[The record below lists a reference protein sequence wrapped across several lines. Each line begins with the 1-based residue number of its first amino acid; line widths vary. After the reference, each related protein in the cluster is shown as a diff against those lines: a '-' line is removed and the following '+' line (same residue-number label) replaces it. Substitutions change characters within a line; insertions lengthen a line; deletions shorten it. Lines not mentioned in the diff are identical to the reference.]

1 VTRWQ
6 FVPNVEG
13 TPIVRIL
20 CVTNMYPSP
29 QRPGSGAFVCQQVEQ
44 LRRFGHTVDVINI
57 LGFQSK
63 MHYLRCTLDVVRM
76 TSAVA
81 YDIVHAHYGY
91 SAYPAMFRLQAP
103 LVITLHGTD
112 VLGKNIFERLCTRAV
127 SHFADAVIVVSEG
140 MRRRIPGIVIPCGV
154 DLGVFKPYDR
164 DKARARLRWPKDRY
178 IVLFPFDPARPEKR
192 YDLARA
198 SVERLVQEGVDAE
211 LMTVVNVPNGE
222 MPWCYSAADALLLCS
237 DYEGSPTSIKEALA
251 CNRPVVATEVGDV
264 GELLSGIAGTR
275 ICPPDAGTI
284 ARNLREVFDW
294 SRSGEFRGRA
304 AMARYDQALTVEKI
318 VGVYDDVLSNFRART
333 VGRRL
338 LRSG

>member
-1 VTRWQ
+1 MTRWQ
-6 FVPNVEG
+6 IEG
-13 TPIVRIL
+13 TAIVRIL

-29 QRPGSGAFVCQQVEQ
+29 HRPGSGAFVCQQVEQ
-44 LRRFGHTVDVINI
+44 LRRFGHTVDVIDI
-57 LGFQSK
+57 LGSQSK
-63 MHYLRCTLDVVRM
+63 MNYLRGTLDVMRM

-112 VLGKNIFERLCTRAV
+112 VLGRSLFERLSTRAV
-127 SHFADAVIVVSEG
+127 SRFADAIIVVSEG
-140 MRRRIPGIVIPCGV
+140 LRRRIPGIVIPCGV
-154 DLGVFKPYDR
+154 DLGVFRPYDR
-164 DKARARLRWPKDRY
+164 DKARARLGWSKDRR
-178 IVLFPFDPARPEKR
+178 IILFPFDPARPEKR

-198 SVERLVQEGVDAE
+198 SVEQLLQEGVDAE
-211 LMTVVNVPNGE
+211 LMTVVNVPNRE
-222 MPWCYSAADALLLCS
+222 MPWYYSAADALLLCS

-251 CNRPVVATEVGDV
+251 CNRPVVATEVGDI
-264 GELLSGIAGTR
+264 GELLGGIAGTR
-275 ICPPDAGTI
+275 ICPQDAGTI

-294 SRSGEFRGRA
+294 SRSCEFRGRA

-318 VGVYDDVLSNFRART
+318 VGVYTDVLSNFRART

-338 LRSG
+338 LHSE

>member
-1 VTRWQ
+1 MTRWP
-6 FVPNVEG
+6 FVPSVEG

-29 QRPGSGAFVCQQVEQ
+29 HRPGSGAFVRQQVEQ
-44 LRRFGHTVDVINI
+44 LRRFGHTVDVIDI
-57 LGFQSK
+57 LGSQSK
-63 MHYLRCTLDVVRM
+63 MNYLRGTLDVMRM

-112 VLGKNIFERLCTRAV
+112 VIGTRTFERLSTRAV
-127 SHFADAVIVVSEG
+127 SYFADAVIVVSEG
-140 MRRRIPGIVIPCGV
+140 LRKRIPGIVIPCGV

-164 DKARARLRWPKDRY
+164 DKARARLGWPKDKR

-222 MPWCYSAADALLLCS
+222 MPWYYSAADALLLCS

-264 GELLSGIAGTR
+264 SELLNGIAGTR
-275 ICPPDAGTI
+275 ICPQDDGAI

-294 SRSGEFRGRA
+294 SRSSEFRGRA

-318 VGVYDDVLSNFRART
+318 VGVYADVLSNFRART

-338 LRSG
+338 LRGG

>member
-29 QRPGSGAFVCQQVEQ
+29 DRPGSGAFVCHQVEQ
-44 LRRFGHTVDVINI
+44 LRRFGHTVDVIDI
-57 LGFQSK
+57 LGSQSK
-63 MHYLRCTLDVVRM
+63 MNYLRCALDVMRM
-76 TSAVA
+76 TRAVA

-91 SAYPAMFRLQAP
+91 SAYPAMFRSQAP

-112 VLGKNIFERLCTRAV
+112 VLGSIFERLCTRAV
-127 SHFADAVIVVSEG
+127 SHFADAIIVVSEG

-154 DLGVFKPYDR
+154 DLDVFKPYDR
-164 DKARARLRWPKDRY
+164 DKARARLQRPKDKY

-211 LMTVVNVPNGE
+211 LMTVFNMANGE
-222 MPWCYSAADALLLCS
+222 MPWCYSAADAMLLCS
-237 DYEGSPTSIKEALA
+237 DREGSPTSIKEALA
-251 CNRPVVATEVGDV
+251 CNLPVVATEVGDV

-275 ICPPDAGTI
+275 ICPPDADMI

-294 SRSGEFRGRA
+294 SRSSEFRGRA
-304 AMARYDQALTVEKI
+304 AMARYDQVLTVEKI
-318 VGVYDDVLSNFRART
+318 VGVYADVLSNFR

>member
-1 VTRWQ
+1 
-6 FVPNVEG
+6 VPSVEG
-13 TPIVRIL
+13 ALIVRIL

-63 MHYLRCTLDVVRM
+63 MNYLRCTLDVIRM

-112 VLGKNIFERLCTRAV
+112 VLGNIFERLCTRAV

-164 DKARARLRWPKDRY
+164 DKARARLRWPKDRH
-178 IVLFPFDPARPEKR
+178 IVLFPFDPARREKR

-211 LMTVVNVPNGE
+211 LKTVVNVPNAE

-264 GELLSGIAGTR
+264 GELLNGIAGTR
-275 ICPPDAGTI
+275 ICPQDAGTI

-294 SRSGEFRGRA
+294 SRNHEFRGRA

-318 VGVYDDVLSNFRART
+318 VGVYADVLSNFRARA

>member
-29 QRPGSGAFVCQQVEQ
+29 HRPGSGAFVCHQVEQ
-44 LRRFGHTVDVINI
+44 LRRFGHTVDVIDI
-57 LGFQSK
+57 LGSQSK
-63 MHYLRCTLDVVRM
+63 MNYLRGALDVMRM
-76 TSAVA
+76 TRTVA
-81 YDIVHAHYGY
+81 YDVVHAHYGY
-91 SAYPAMFRLQAP
+91 SAYPAMFRSRAP

-112 VLGKNIFERLCTRAV
+112 VLGNIFERLCTRAV
-127 SHFADAVIVVSEG
+127 SHFADAIIVVSEG

-154 DLGVFKPYDR
+154 DLDVFKPYDR
-164 DKARARLRWPKDRY
+164 DKARARLQWPKDKY

-198 SVERLVQEGVDAE
+198 SVEQLVQEGVDVE
-211 LMTVVNVPNGE
+211 LMTVFNMANGE
-222 MPWCYSAADALLLCS
+222 MPWCYSAADAMLLCS
-237 DYEGSPTSIKEALA
+237 DREGSPTSIKEALA
-251 CNRPVVATEVGDV
+251 CNLRVVATEVGDV

-275 ICPPDAGTI
+275 ICLPDAGTI
-284 ARNLREVFDW
+284 ARNLREVFDS
-294 SRSGEFRGRA
+294 SRSSEFRGRA

-318 VGVYDDVLSNFRART
+318 VGVYADVLSNFRAKA

>member
-1 VTRWQ
+1 
-6 FVPNVEG
+6 
-13 TPIVRIL
+13 
-20 CVTNMYPSP
+20 MYPSP

-44 LRRFGHTVDVINI
+44 LRRFGHTVDVIDI

-63 MHYLRCTLDVVRM
+63 INYLRRTLDVVRM
-76 TSAVA
+76 TTAVA

-91 SAYPAMFRLQAP
+91 SAYPAMFRLRAP

-112 VLGKNIFERLCTRAV
+112 VIGKSIFERLSTRAV
-127 SHFADAVIVVSEG
+127 SHFADAVIVVSEEL
-140 MRRRIPGIVIPCGV
+140 RRRIPGIVIPCGV
-154 DLGVFKPYDR
+154 DLSVFKPYDR
-164 DKARARLRWPKDRY
+164 DKARARLGWPKDKH

-192 YDLARA
+192 YDLAKA
-198 SVERLVQEGVDAE
+198 SVEQLVQEGVDVE

-251 CNRPVVATEVGDV
+251 CNRPVVATRVGDV
-264 GELLSGIAGTR
+264 GELLNGIAGTR
-275 ICPPDAGTI
+275 ICPQDAGTI
-284 ARNLREVFDW
+284 ARNLRDVFDW
-294 SRSGEFRGRA
+294 SRSSEFRGRA
-304 AMARYDQALTVEKI
+304 AMARYDQVLTVERI

>member
-1 VTRWQ
+1 
-6 FVPNVEG
+6 
-13 TPIVRIL
+13 
-20 CVTNMYPSP
+20 M
-29 QRPGSGAFVCQQVEQ
+29 CQQVEQ
-44 LRRFGHTVDVINI
+44 LRRFGHTVDVIDI
-57 LGFQSK
+57 IGSQSK
-63 MHYLRCTLDVVRM
+63 MNYLRGALDVMRM

-91 SAYPAMFRLQAP
+91 SAYPAMFRSQAP

-112 VLGKNIFERLCTRAV
+112 VIGTSSFERLSTRAV
-127 SHFADAVIVVSEG
+127 SHFADAVIVVSEEL
-140 MRRRIPGIVIPCGV
+140 RRRIPGIVIPCGV

-164 DKARARLRWPKDRY
+164 DKARARLGWPKDRH

-192 YDLARA
+192 YDLAKA
-198 SVERLVQEGVDAE
+198 SVERLTQEGVDAE

-275 ICPPDAGTI
+275 ICPQDAGTI
-284 ARNLREVFDW
+284 ARYLREVFDW
-294 SRSGEFRGRA
+294 SRSSEFRGRA
-304 AMARYDQALTVEKI
+304 AMARYDLALTVEKVI
-318 VGVYDDVLSNFRART
+318 GVYAGVLSNFRERA
-333 VGRRL
+333 VGRHL
-338 LRSG
+338 LGSG

>member
-1 VTRWQ
+1 
-6 FVPNVEG
+6 
-13 TPIVRIL
+13 VRIL

-44 LRRFGHTVDVINI
+44 LRRFGHTVDVIDI
-57 LGFQSK
+57 LGSQSK
-63 MHYLRCTLDVVRM
+63 MNYLRCTLDVVRM

-91 SAYPAMFRLQAP
+91 SAYPAMFRLRAP

-112 VLGKNIFERLCTRAV
+112 VIGQSIFERLSTRAV
-127 SHFADAVIVVSEG
+127 SRFADAVIVVSEEL
-140 MRRRIPGIVIPCGV
+140 RRRIPGIVIPCGV

-164 DKARARLRWPKDRY
+164 DKARARLGWPKDKH

-211 LMTVVNVPNGE
+211 LTTVVNVPNGE

-251 CNRPVVATEVGDV
+251 CNRPVVATDVGDV
-264 GELLSGIAGTR
+264 GELLNGIAGTR
-275 ICPPDAGTI
+275 ICPQEAGTI

-294 SRSGEFRGRA
+294 SRSSEFRGRA

-318 VGVYDDVLSNFRART
+318 VGVYDDVLSNFKART
-333 VGRRL
+333 VDRRL

>member
-1 VTRWQ
+1 MTRWQ
-6 FVPNVEG
+6 FVPSVEG
-13 TPIVRIL
+13 ITIVRIL

-44 LRRFGHTVDVINI
+44 LRRFGHTVDVIDI
-57 LGFQSK
+57 LGSQSK
-63 MHYLRCTLDVVRM
+63 MNYLRGTLDVMRM

-112 VLGKNIFERLCTRAV
+112 VIGTSTFERLSTRAV
-127 SHFADAVIVVSEG
+127 SYFADAVIVVSEG
-140 MRRRIPGIVIPCGV
+140 LRRRISGIVIPCGV

-164 DKARARLRWPKDRY
+164 DKARARLGWPKDKR

-251 CNRPVVATEVGDV
+251 CNRPVVSTEVGDV
-264 GELLSGIAGTR
+264 GELLNGIAGTR
-275 ICPPDAGTI
+275 ICPQDVATI

-294 SRSGEFRGRA
+294 SRSSEFRGRA

-318 VGVYDDVLSNFRART
+318 VGVYGDVLSNFRTRAM
-333 VGRRL
+333 GRRL

>member
-1 VTRWQ
+1 M
-6 FVPNVEG
+6 
-13 TPIVRIL
+13 RIL

-44 LRRFGHTVDVINI
+44 LRRFGHTVDVIDI
-57 LGFQSK
+57 LGSQSK
-63 MHYLRCTLDVVRM
+63 MNYLRCTLDVVRM

-91 SAYPAMFRLQAP
+91 SAYPAMFRLRAP

-112 VLGKNIFERLCTRAV
+112 VIGQSIFERLSTRAV
-127 SHFADAVIVVSEG
+127 SRFADAVIVVSEEL
-140 MRRRIPGIVIPCGV
+140 RRRIPGIVIPCGV

-164 DKARARLRWPKDRY
+164 DKARARLGWPKDKH

-211 LMTVVNVPNGE
+211 LTTVVNVPNGE

-251 CNRPVVATEVGDV
+251 CNRPVVATDVGDV
-264 GELLSGIAGTR
+264 GELLNGIAGTR
-275 ICPPDAGTI
+275 ICPQEAGTI

-294 SRSGEFRGRA
+294 SRSSEFRGRA

-318 VGVYDDVLSNFRART
+318 VGVYDDVLSNFKART
-333 VGRRL
+333 VDRRL

>member
-1 VTRWQ
+1 M
-6 FVPNVEG
+6 
-13 TPIVRIL
+13 RIL

-44 LRRFGHTVDVINI
+44 LRRFGHTVDVIDI
-57 LGFQSK
+57 LGSQSK
-63 MHYLRCTLDVVRM
+63 MNYLRCTLDVVRM

-91 SAYPAMFRLQAP
+91 SAYPAMFRLRAP

-112 VLGKNIFERLCTRAV
+112 VIGQSIFERLSTRAV
-127 SHFADAVIVVSEG
+127 SHFADAVIVVSEEL
-140 MRRRIPGIVIPCGV
+140 RRRIPGIVIPCGV

-164 DKARARLRWPKDRY
+164 DKARARLGWPKDKH

-198 SVERLVQEGVDAE
+198 SIERLVQEGVDAE

-251 CNRPVVATEVGDV
+251 CNRPVVATDVGDV
-264 GELLSGIAGTR
+264 GELLNGIAGTR
-275 ICPPDAGTI
+275 ICPQDAGTI

-294 SRSGEFRGRA
+294 SRSSEFRGRA
-304 AMARYDQALTVEKI
+304 AMARYDQVLTVEKI
-318 VGVYDDVLSNFRART
+318 VGVYDDVLSNLRAKA
-333 VGRRL
+333 VGKRL

>member
-1 VTRWQ
+1 
-6 FVPNVEG
+6 VPSVEG
-13 TPIVRIL
+13 TLIVKIL

-29 QRPGSGAFVCQQVEQ
+29 QRPGSGAFVWQQVEQ
-44 LRRFGHTVDVINI
+44 LRRFGHTVDVVDI
-57 LGFQSK
+57 LGYQSK
-63 MHYLRCTLDVVRM
+63 MNYLRGALDVMRM

-91 SAYPAMFRLQAP
+91 SAYPALFRLQAP

-112 VLGKNIFERLCTRAV
+112 VIGTSIFERLSTRAV
-127 SHFADAVIVVSEG
+127 SHFADAVIVVSG
-140 MRRRIPGIVIPCGV
+140 GLRRRIPGIVIPCGV

-164 DKARARLRWPKDRY
+164 DKARARLGWPKDRH

-264 GELLSGIAGTR
+264 GELLNGIAGTR
-275 ICPPDAGTI
+275 ICPQDAGTI

-294 SRSGEFRGRA
+294 SRSREFRGRA

-318 VGVYDDVLSNFRART
+318 VGVYTDVLSNFRARK

>member
-1 VTRWQ
+1 
-6 FVPNVEG
+6 
-13 TPIVRIL
+13 
-20 CVTNMYPSP
+20 MYPSP

-44 LRRFGHTVDVINI
+44 LRRFGHTVDVIDI
-57 LGFQSK
+57 LGSQSK
-63 MHYLRCTLDVVRM
+63 MNYLRCTLDVVRM

-91 SAYPAMFRLQAP
+91 SAYPAMFRLRAP

-112 VLGKNIFERLCTRAV
+112 VIGQSIFERLSTRAV
-127 SHFADAVIVVSEG
+127 SHFADAVIVVSEEL
-140 MRRRIPGIVIPCGV
+140 RRRIPGIVIPCGV

-164 DKARARLRWPKDRY
+164 DKARARLGWPKDKH

-198 SVERLVQEGVDAE
+198 SIERLVQEGVDAE

-251 CNRPVVATEVGDV
+251 CNRPVVATDVGDV
-264 GELLSGIAGTR
+264 GELLNGIAGTR
-275 ICPPDAGTI
+275 ICPQDAGTI

-294 SRSGEFRGRA
+294 SRSSEFRGRA
-304 AMARYDQALTVEKI
+304 AMARYDQVLTVEKI
-318 VGVYDDVLSNFRART
+318 VGVYDDVLSNLRAKA
-333 VGRRL
+333 VGKRL

>member
-1 VTRWQ
+1 MTRWQ
-6 FVPNVEG
+6 FVPSVEG

-44 LRRFGHTVDVINI
+44 LRRFGHTVDVIDI
-57 LGFQSK
+57 LGSQSK
-63 MHYLRCTLDVVRM
+63 MNYMRCTLDVVRM

-91 SAYPAMFRLQAP
+91 SAYPAMFRLRAP

-112 VLGKNIFERLCTRAV
+112 VIGQSIFERLSTRAV
-127 SHFADAVIVVSEG
+127 SHFADAVIVVSEEL
-140 MRRRIPGIVIPCGV
+140 RRRIPGIVIPCGV

-164 DKARARLRWPKDRY
+164 DKARARLGWPKDKH

-198 SVERLVQEGVDAE
+198 SIERLVQEGVDAE

-251 CNRPVVATEVGDV
+251 CNRPVVATDVGDV
-264 GELLSGIAGTR
+264 GELLNGIAGTR
-275 ICPPDAGTI
+275 ICPQDAGTI

-294 SRSGEFRGRA
+294 SRSSEFRGRA
-304 AMARYDQALTVEKI
+304 AMARYDQVLTVEKI
-318 VGVYDDVLSNFRART
+318 VGVYDDVLSNLRAKA
-333 VGRRL
+333 VGKRL

>member
-1 VTRWQ
+1 
-6 FVPNVEG
+6 
-13 TPIVRIL
+13 
-20 CVTNMYPSP
+20 
-29 QRPGSGAFVCQQVEQ
+29 
-44 LRRFGHTVDVINI
+44 
-57 LGFQSK
+57 
-63 MHYLRCTLDVVRM
+63 
-76 TSAVA
+76 
-81 YDIVHAHYGY
+81 
-91 SAYPAMFRLQAP
+91 LQAP

-112 VLGKNIFERLCTRAV
+112 VIGTSTFERLSTRAV
-127 SHFADAVIVVSEG
+127 SYFADAIIVVSEG
-140 MRRRIPGIVIPCGV
+140 LRRRIPGIVIPCGV

-164 DKARARLRWPKDRY
+164 DKARARLGWPKDKR

-251 CNRPVVATEVGDV
+251 CNRPVVATDVGDV
-264 GELLSGIAGTR
+264 GQLLNGIAGTR
-275 ICPPDAGTI
+275 ICPQDAGTI

-294 SRSGEFRGRA
+294 SRSSEFRGRA

-318 VGVYDDVLSNFRART
+318 VGVYADVLSNFRART

>member
-1 VTRWQ
+1 
-6 FVPNVEG
+6 
-13 TPIVRIL
+13 
-20 CVTNMYPSP
+20 MYPSP

-44 LRRFGHTVDVINI
+44 LRRFGHTVDVIDI
-57 LGFQSK
+57 LGSQSK
-63 MHYLRCTLDVVRM
+63 MNYLRCTLDVVRM

-91 SAYPAMFRLQAP
+91 SAYPAMFRLRAP

-112 VLGKNIFERLCTRAV
+112 VIGQSIFERLSTRAV
-127 SHFADAVIVVSEG
+127 SRFADAVIVVSEEL
-140 MRRRIPGIVIPCGV
+140 RRRIPGIVIPCGV

-164 DKARARLRWPKDRY
+164 DKARARLGWPKDKH

-211 LMTVVNVPNGE
+211 LTTVVNVPNGE

-251 CNRPVVATEVGDV
+251 CNRPVVATDVGDV
-264 GELLSGIAGTR
+264 GELLNGIAGTR
-275 ICPPDAGTI
+275 ICPQEAGTI

-294 SRSGEFRGRA
+294 SRSSEFRGRA

-318 VGVYDDVLSNFRART
+318 VGVYDDVLSNFKART
-333 VGRRL
+333 VDRRL

>member
-1 VTRWQ
+1 
-6 FVPNVEG
+6 
-13 TPIVRIL
+13 
-20 CVTNMYPSP
+20 M
-29 QRPGSGAFVCQQVEQ
+29 CQQVEQ
-44 LRRFGHTVDVINI
+44 LRRFGHTVDVIDI

-63 MHYLRCTLDVVRM
+63 INYLRRTLDVVRM
-76 TSAVA
+76 TTAVA

-91 SAYPAMFRLQAP
+91 SAYPAMFRLRAP

-112 VLGKNIFERLCTRAV
+112 VIGKSIFERLSTRAV
-127 SHFADAVIVVSEG
+127 SHFADAVIVVSEEL
-140 MRRRIPGIVIPCGV
+140 RRRIPGIVIPCGV
-154 DLGVFKPYDR
+154 DLSVFKPYDR
-164 DKARARLRWPKDRY
+164 DKARARLGWPKDKH

-192 YDLARA
+192 YDLAKA
-198 SVERLVQEGVDAE
+198 SVEQLVQEGVDVE

-251 CNRPVVATEVGDV
+251 CNRPVVATRVGDV
-264 GELLSGIAGTR
+264 GELLNGIAGTR
-275 ICPPDAGTI
+275 ICPQDAGTI
-284 ARNLREVFDW
+284 ARNLRDVFDW
-294 SRSGEFRGRA
+294 SRSSEFRGRA
-304 AMARYDQALTVEKI
+304 AMARYDQVLTVERI

>member
-1 VTRWQ
+1 M
-6 FVPNVEG
+6 
-13 TPIVRIL
+13 RIL

-29 QRPGSGAFVCQQVEQ
+29 QRPGSGAFVFQQVEQ
-44 LRRFGHTVDVINI
+44 LRRFNHTVDVINI

-63 MHYLRCTLDVVRM
+63 MNYLKCTLDVMRM

-91 SAYPAMFRLQAP
+91 SAYPAMFRSQTP
-103 LVITLHGTD
+103 LVVTLHGTD
-112 VLGKNIFERLCTRAV
+112 VLGTSIFERMCTRAV
-127 SHFADAVIVVSEG
+127 SHFADEVIVVSEG

-164 DKARARLRWPKDRY
+164 EKARARLGWPKDRH

-198 SVERLVQEGVDAE
+198 SVERLVQDGVDTE

-222 MPWCYSAADALLLCS
+222 MPWYYSAADALLLCS
-237 DYEGSPTSIKEALA
+237 DYEGSPTSVKEALA
-251 CNRPVVATEVGDV
+251 CNRPVVSTEVGDV
-264 GELLSGIAGTR
+264 GELLNGIAGTR
-275 ICPPDAGTI
+275 ICPQDAGTI
-284 ARNLREVFDW
+284 ARSLREAFNW
-294 SRSGEFRGRA
+294 SRSGEFRGRP

-318 VGVYDDVLSNFRART
+318 VGVYEDVLSNFRTRAM
-333 VGRRL
+333 GRRL

>member
-1 VTRWQ
+1 
-6 FVPNVEG
+6 VP
-13 TPIVRIL
+13 
-20 CVTNMYPSP
+20 Y
-29 QRPGSGAFVCQQVEQ
+29 
-44 LRRFGHTVDVINI
+44 DV
-57 LGFQSK
+57 
-63 MHYLRCTLDVVRM
+63 
-76 TSAVA
+76 
-81 YDIVHAHYGY
+81 VHAHYGY
-91 SAYPAMFRLQAP
+91 SAYPAMFRSQAP

-140 MRRRIPGIVIPCGV
+140 MRRRIPGVVIPCGV

-164 DKARARLRWPKDRY
+164 DKARARLGWPKDRH

-222 MPWCYSAADALLLCS
+222 MPWCYGAADALLLCS

-294 SRSGEFRGRA
+294 SRGSEFRGRA

-318 VGVYDDVLSNFRART
+318 VGVYADVLSNFRARAA
-333 VGRRL
+333 GRRL

>member
-1 VTRWQ
+1 M
-6 FVPNVEG
+6 
-13 TPIVRIL
+13 RIL

-29 QRPGSGAFVCQQVEQ
+29 HRPGSGAFVCQQVEQ
-44 LRRFGHTVDVINI
+44 LRRFGHTVDVIDI
-57 LGFQSK
+57 LGSQSR
-63 MHYLRCTLDVVRM
+63 MNYLRGTLDVMRM

-112 VLGKNIFERLCTRAV
+112 VLGRSLFERLSTRAV
-127 SHFADAVIVVSEG
+127 SRFADAIIVVSEEL
-140 MRRRIPGIVIPCGV
+140 RRRIPGIVIPCGV
-154 DLGVFKPYDR
+154 DLGVFRPYDR
-164 DKARARLRWPKDRY
+164 DKARARLGWSKDRH

-198 SVERLVQEGVDAE
+198 SVEQLLQEGVDAE
-211 LMTVVNVPNGE
+211 LMTVVNVPNRE
-222 MPWCYSAADALLLCS
+222 MPWYYSAADTLLLCS

-275 ICPPDAGTI
+275 ICPQDAGTI

-294 SRSGEFRGRA
+294 SRSCEFRGRA

-318 VGVYDDVLSNFRART
+318 VGVYTDVLSNFRART

-338 LRSG
+338 LRSE

>member
-1 VTRWQ
+1 M
-6 FVPNVEG
+6 
-13 TPIVRIL
+13 RIL

-44 LRRFGHTVDVINI
+44 LRRFGHTVDVIDI
-57 LGFQSK
+57 LGSQSK
-63 MHYLRCTLDVVRM
+63 MNYMRCTLDVVRM

-91 SAYPAMFRLQAP
+91 SAYPAMFRLRAP

-112 VLGKNIFERLCTRAV
+112 VIGQSIFERLSTRAV
-127 SHFADAVIVVSEG
+127 SHFADAVIVVSEEL
-140 MRRRIPGIVIPCGV
+140 RRRIPGIVIPCGV

-164 DKARARLRWPKDRY
+164 DKARARLGWPKDKH

-198 SVERLVQEGVDAE
+198 SIERLVQEGVDAE

-251 CNRPVVATEVGDV
+251 CNRPVVATDVGDV
-264 GELLSGIAGTR
+264 GELLNGIAGTR
-275 ICPPDAGTI
+275 ICPQDAGTI

-294 SRSGEFRGRA
+294 SRSSEFRGRA
-304 AMARYDQALTVEKI
+304 AMARYDQVLTVEKI
-318 VGVYDDVLSNFRART
+318 VGVYDDVLSNLRAKA
-333 VGRRL
+333 VGKRL

>member
-1 VTRWQ
+1 
-6 FVPNVEG
+6 VPSVEG
-13 TPIVRIL
+13 TGIVRIL

-44 LRRFGHTVDVINI
+44 PRRFGHTVNVINI
-57 LGFQSK
+57 FGFQSK
-63 MHYLRCTLDVVRM
+63 MNYLRCTLDVMRM

-112 VLGKNIFERLCTRAV
+112 VLGNIFERLCTRAV

-140 MRRRIPGIVIPCGV
+140 IRRRIPGIVIPCGV

-164 DKARARLRWPKDRY
+164 DKARARLRWPKDKH
-178 IVLFPFDPARPEKR
+178 IVLFPFDPTRREKR

-198 SVERLVQEGVDAE
+198 SMERLVQEGVDAE
-211 LMTVVNVPNGE
+211 LMTVFNVANVANGE
-222 MPWCYSAADALLLCS
+222 MPWCYSAADAMLLCS
-237 DYEGSPTSIKEALA
+237 DREGSPTSIKEALA
-251 CNRPVVATEVGDV
+251 CNLPVVATEVGDV

-284 ARNLREVFDW
+284 ARNLREVLGW
-294 SRSGEFRGRA
+294 SRSSEFRGRA

-318 VGVYDDVLSNFRART
+318 VGVYADVLSNFRARA

>member
-1 VTRWQ
+1 
-6 FVPNVEG
+6 
-13 TPIVRIL
+13 
-20 CVTNMYPSP
+20 M
-29 QRPGSGAFVCQQVEQ
+29 CQQVEQ
-44 LRRFGHTVDVINI
+44 LRRFGHTVDVIDI
-57 LGFQSK
+57 LGSQSK
-63 MHYLRCTLDVVRM
+63 MNYLRCTLDVVRM

-91 SAYPAMFRLQAP
+91 SAYPAMFRLRAP

-112 VLGKNIFERLCTRAV
+112 VIGQSIFERLSTRAV
-127 SHFADAVIVVSEG
+127 SRFADAVIVVSEEL
-140 MRRRIPGIVIPCGV
+140 RRRIPGIVIPCGV

-164 DKARARLRWPKDRY
+164 DKARARLGWPKDKH

-211 LMTVVNVPNGE
+211 LTTVVNVPNGE

-251 CNRPVVATEVGDV
+251 CNRPVVATDVGDV
-264 GELLSGIAGTR
+264 GELLNGIAGTR
-275 ICPPDAGTI
+275 ICPQEAGTI

-294 SRSGEFRGRA
+294 SRSSEFRGRA

-318 VGVYDDVLSNFRART
+318 VGVYDDVLSNFKART
-333 VGRRL
+333 VDRRL

>member
-1 VTRWQ
+1 M
-6 FVPNVEG
+6 
-13 TPIVRIL
+13 RIL

-44 LRRFGHTVDVINI
+44 LRRFGHTVDVIDI
-57 LGFQSK
+57 LGSQSK
-63 MHYLRCTLDVVRM
+63 MNYLRCTLDVVRM

-91 SAYPAMFRLQAP
+91 SAYPAMFRLRAP

-112 VLGKNIFERLCTRAV
+112 VIGQSIFERLSTRAV
-127 SHFADAVIVVSEG
+127 SHFADAIIVVSEEL
-140 MRRRIPGIVIPCGV
+140 RRRIPGIVIPCGV

-164 DKARARLRWPKDRY
+164 DKARARLGWPKDKH

-198 SVERLVQEGVDAE
+198 SVERLVQEGVDTE

-251 CNRPVVATEVGDV
+251 CNRPVVATDVGDV
-264 GELLSGIAGTR
+264 GELLNGIAGTR
-275 ICPPDAGTI
+275 ICPQDAGTI
-284 ARNLREVFDW
+284 ARNLRVVFDW
-294 SRSGEFRGRA
+294 SRSSEFRGRA
-304 AMARYDQALTVEKI
+304 AMARYDQVLTVEKI
-318 VGVYDDVLSNFRART
+318 VRVYDDVLSNLRPKA
-333 VGRRL
+333 VGKRL

>member
-1 VTRWQ
+1 
-6 FVPNVEG
+6 
-13 TPIVRIL
+13 
-20 CVTNMYPSP
+20 MYPSP

-44 LRRFGHTVDVINI
+44 LRRFGHTVDVIDI
-57 LGFQSK
+57 LGSQSK
-63 MHYLRCTLDVVRM
+63 MNYLRCTLDVVRM

-81 YDIVHAHYGY
+81 YDILHAHYGY
-91 SAYPAMFRLQAP
+91 SAYPAMFRLRAP

-112 VLGKNIFERLCTRAV
+112 VIGQSIFERLSTRAV
-127 SHFADAVIVVSEG
+127 SHFADAVIVVSEEL
-140 MRRRIPGIVIPCGV
+140 RRRIPGIVIPCGV

-164 DKARARLRWPKDRY
+164 DKARARLGWPKDKH

-198 SVERLVQEGVDAE
+198 SIERLVQEGVDAE

-251 CNRPVVATEVGDV
+251 CNRPVVATDVGDV
-264 GELLSGIAGTR
+264 GELLNGIAGTR
-275 ICPPDAGTI
+275 ICPQDAGTI

-294 SRSGEFRGRA
+294 SRSSEFRGRA
-304 AMARYDQALTVEKI
+304 AMARYDQVLTVEKI
-318 VGVYDDVLSNFRART
+318 VGVYDDVLSNLRAKA
-333 VGRRL
+333 VGKRL

>member
-1 VTRWQ
+1 MTRWQ
-6 FVPNVEG
+6 FVPSVEG

-44 LRRFGHTVDVINI
+44 LRRFGHTVDVIDI
-57 LGFQSK
+57 LGSQSK
-63 MHYLRCTLDVVRM
+63 MNYLRCTLDVVRM

-91 SAYPAMFRLQAP
+91 SAYPAMFRLRAP

-112 VLGKNIFERLCTRAV
+112 VIGQSIFERLSTRAV
-127 SHFADAVIVVSEG
+127 SHFADAVIVVSEEL
-140 MRRRIPGIVIPCGV
+140 RRRIPGIVIPCGV

-164 DKARARLRWPKDRY
+164 DKARARLGWPKDKH

-198 SVERLVQEGVDAE
+198 SIERLVQEGVDAE

-251 CNRPVVATEVGDV
+251 CNRPVVATDVGDV
-264 GELLSGIAGTR
+264 GELLNGIAGTR
-275 ICPPDAGTI
+275 ICPQDAGTI

-294 SRSGEFRGRA
+294 SRSSEFRGRA
-304 AMARYDQALTVEKI
+304 AMARYDQVLTMEKI
-318 VGVYDDVLSNFRART
+318 VGVYDDVLSNLRAKA
-333 VGRRL
+333 VGKRL